1 MEKICMKIVDK
12 KAKTHTLVIEGVL
25 DVVND
30 KLCLI
35 EFDGDGDPIRAIALA
50 DLLEQQELL
59 GKDVK
64 IKIDEPTEK
73 EEVELGLE

>member
-1 MEKICMKIVDK
+1 MKIVDK

-35 EFDGDGDPIRAIALA
+35 EFDGDGDPIRAMALA
-50 DLLEQQELL
+50 DLLEQQKLL
-59 GKDVK
+59 GK
-64 IKIDEPTEK
+64 
-73 EEVELGLE
+73 